1 MKRAITS
8 RKPSPGLILHTDNG
22 SNFCSKTFENYLK
35 ENEVV
40 HSFSRSGTPHDN
52 AVAESFFSSLK
63 QEELYRRKINSEA
76 ELYRIIE
83 NYINFYNSERLHSA
97 NHYKSPDECE

>member
-1 MKRAITS
+1 MKRF
-8 RKPSPGLILHTDNG
+8 KFD
-22 SNFCSKTFENYLK
+22 Y
-35 ENEVV
+35 
-40 HSFSRSGTPHDN
+40 
-52 AVAESFFSSLK
+52 SLR

-97 NHYKSPDECE
+97 DHYKSPDEYEEEYYKK